1 MTVIIPAAASTCLPP
16 LTRLAYAMSLLPVLL
31 VLASAVI
38 HASWNLLLR
47 LRGVGQNMVVV
58 TLWIG
63 GVGLLP
69 VLWAEW
75 AGAPLPPT
83 VWLLLVAAG
92 FFQALYQLGLMMGYQ
107 SGHFTVVYPVVRS
120 LPVLALAA
128 TDAVRGLSPAP
139 LAWLGMFLVTAGC
152 FLIPNTSLREVRLSA
167 YRTRALA
174 WSIVGAAGIVGYSIV
189 DKLGMERVPATLG
202 AAGRYFI
209 WETIFSIPFFIA
221 MLLLARQPIYIP
233 SRGRERLWPAVVAA
247 GVFLSYWLILV
258 AYQLSPQISTVVAL
272 RQFSIVLG
280 VVAGAALLHE
290 PARGLRTGAAVAI
303 VAGIICIAAA

>member
-1 MTVIIPAAASTCLPP
+1 
-16 LTRLAYAMSLLPVLL
+16 MSLLPILL

-47 LRGVGQNMVVV
+47 LRGVGQNMVIV

-75 AGAPLPPT
+75 AGAPLPRT
-83 VWLLLVAAG
+83 VWLLLVVAG
-92 FFQALYQLGLMMGYQ
+92 FFQALYQLGLTMGYQ

-120 LPVLALAA
+120 LPVLALAVA
-128 TDAVRGLSPAP
+128 DGLRGRSPTP
-139 LAWLGMFLVTAGC
+139 LAWLGMLLITAGC
-152 FLIPNTSLREVRLSA
+152 FLIPNTSLSDLRLSA

-174 WSIVGAAGIVGYSIV
+174 WSFVGAAGIVGYSIV
-189 DKLGMERVPATLG
+189 DKIGIELLPATLG

-209 WETIFSIPFFIA
+209 WETIFSIPFFIV

-233 SRGRERLWPAVVAA
+233 HQGRERLWPAVVAA

-258 AYQLSPQISTVVAL
+258 AYQFSPQVSTVVAL

-290 PARGLRTGAAVAI
+290 PARGLRTAAAAGI
-303 VAGIICIAAA
+303 VAGMICIAVA